1 MAGKIGKPVPAIPSP
16 GILPTFL
23 EITWAFNF
31 TGAGAMSVPSAVPP
45 QMTAATLG
53 LSPAARP
60 SLIIIRLRSIP
71 HLNHLLVI
79 TVIVILPL
87 KNQHHPVAT
96 LQPIYKPTPLQQHLQ
111 FWIGALCQLQ

>member
-1 MAGKIGKPVPAIPSP
+1 MWRSSC
-16 GILPTFL
+16 
-23 EITWAFNF
+23 
-31 TGAGAMSVPSAVPP
+31 TGAGAMSVPSAVLP
-45 QMTAATLG
+45 QMTAATPG

-71 HLNHLLVI
+71 HLNHLSVI
-79 TVIVILPL
+79 TAMTILPL

-111 FWIGALCQLQ
+111 FWIGALCQVQ